1 MEDPKMLKA
10 LLCVAVLS
18 CVPLALLAQET
29 PRVEVFTGYSYL
41 RASDSHFQRVNQNGW
56 DLSVAANF
64 SRSFSLVA
72 DISNHYGTK
81 GGAFN
86 STTGAFT
93 PIGTGG
99 KGFSFLFGPQV
110 SYRGVPRL
118 TPFARVLFGGM
129 RASKLEMNSTSSGG
143 TDGGFGIVAG
153 PLCTALYCVVPATS
167 FAMALGGG
175 LDVKATDRIWIRPF
189 QMDYVRA
196 EITTGYGT
204 IATQNDLR
212 VSAGI
217 VFRFG
222 RR

>member
-1 MEDPKMLKA
+1 MIRT
-10 LLCVAVLS
+10 LLCIVVLS
-18 CVPLALLAQET
+18 CSPLISLAQDV
-29 PRVEVFTGYSYL
+29 PQVEVFAGYSYL

-99 KGFSFLFGPQV
+99 KGFSFLFGPQG
-110 SYRGVPRL
+110 SYRGVRNMTL
-118 TPFARVLFGGM
+118 FGRMLFGGM
-129 RASKLEMNSTSSGG
+129 RASKLVDNS
-143 TDGGFGIVAG
+143 VADPNHIGAFIPG
-153 PLCTALYCVVPATS
+153 PLCSSGLCVVPATS

-175 LDVKATDRIWIRPF
+175 LDVKATDRIWIRAF
-189 QMDYVRA
+189 QADYVRA

-204 IATQNDLR
+204 VATQNDLR
-212 VSAGI
+212 ISAGI

-222 RR
+222 KR

>member
-1 MEDPKMLKA
+1 MEEHNMLKA
-10 LLCVAVLS
+10 LLCIAVLS
-18 CVPLALLAQET
+18 CVPLTLLAQET

-41 RASDSHFQRVNQNGW
+41 RASNSLSQRVNQNGW
-56 DLSVAANF
+56 DLSVAGNF

-72 DISNHYGTK
+72 DISNHYGTTP
-81 GGAFN
+81 GV
-86 STTGAFT
+86 FT

-118 TPFARVLFGGM
+118 TPFARMLFGGM
-129 RASKLEMNSTSSGG
+129 RASKLVSNSVSSGG
-143 TDGGFGIVAG
+143 TGGGFGTVPG
-153 PLCTALYCVVPATS
+153 PLCNDYLCVVPATS
-167 FAMALGGG
+167 FAMAFGGG
-175 LDVKATDRIWIRPF
+175 LDVKATGRIWIRPF

-204 IATQNDLR
+204 MAPQNDLR

>member
-1 MEDPKMLKA
+1 MEEAKMLKA
-10 LLCVAVLS
+10 LLWTAALS
-18 CVPLALLAQET
+18 CVPLTLLAQET

-41 RASDSHFQRVNQNGW
+41 RASDSHSQRVNQNGW

-86 STTGAFT
+86 TATGVFN

-99 KGFSFLFGPQV
+99 KGLSFLFGPQV

-118 TPFARVLFGGM
+118 TPFARMLFGGM
-129 RASKLEMNSTSSGG
+129 RASKLVDNSVF
-143 TDGGFGIVAG
+143 DPNHFGALMPG
-153 PLCTALYCVVPATS
+153 PLCDSYLCVVPATS

-175 LDVKATDRIWIRPF
+175 LDVKATDRIWIRTF

-222 RR
+222 SR

>member
-1 MEDPKMLKA
+1 MIKA
-10 LLCVAVLS
+10 LFCIMVVS
-18 CVPLALLAQET
+18 CAPLTLLAQET

-41 RASDSHFQRVNQNGW
+41 RASDSQSQRVNQNGW
-56 DLSVAANF
+56 DFSIAANF
-64 SRSFSLVA
+64 SKSFSLVA
-72 DISNHYGTK
+72 DFSNHYGTTTA
-81 GGAFN
+81 GAFDP
-86 STTGAFT
+86 TTGAFN

-110 SYRGVPRL
+110 SYREIPRVK
-118 TPFARVLFGGM
+118 PFGHMLFGGM
-129 RASKLEMNSTSSGG
+129 RASKLVGNYL
-143 TDGGFGIVAG
+143 AG
-153 PLCTALYCVVPATS
+153 PPCNSGLCVVPATS

-189 QMDYVRA
+189 QADYVRA
-196 EITTGYGT
+196 EITTGYGS

-222 RR
+222 KR

>member
-1 MEDPKMLKA
+1 MIKA
-10 LLCVAVLS
+10 LFCIMVLS
-18 CVPLALLAQET
+18 CAPLTLQAQET

-41 RASDSHFQRVNQNGW
+41 RASDSLSQRVNQNGW

-110 SYRGVPRL
+110 SYREIPKV
-118 TPFARVLFGGM
+118 TPFARMLFGGM
-129 RASKLEMNSTSSGG
+129 RASRLVLNSTSSAG

-167 FAMALGGG
+167 FAMAFGGG
-175 LDVKATDRIWIRPF
+175 LDVRATDRIWIRPF
-189 QMDYVRA
+189 QADYVRA
-196 EITTGYGT
+196 EITTGYGS

-212 VSAGI
+212 ISAGI

-222 RR
+222 KR

>member
-1 MEDPKMLKA
+1 MVKTLFSITI
-10 LLCVAVLS
+10 LLCF
-18 CVPLALLAQET
+18 PLTLLAQET

-41 RASDSHFQRVNQNGW
+41 RASDSHSQRVNQNGW

-64 SRSFSLVA
+64 SKSISLVA
-72 DISNHYGTK
+72 DFSNHYGTTTP
-81 GGAFN
+81 GGYN
-86 STTGAFT
+86 HETGVLN

-110 SYRGVPRL
+110 SYREISNVK
-118 TPFARVLFGGM
+118 PFGHMLFGGM
-129 RASKLEMNSTSSGG
+129 RASKLVSNSASSGG
-143 TDGGFGIVAG
+143 TGGGFGIVPG
-153 PLCTALYCVVPATS
+153 PLCDFYLCVEPATS
-167 FAMALGGG
+167 FAMAFGGG

-189 QMDYVRA
+189 QADYVRA

-212 VSAGI
+212 ISTGI

-222 RR
+222 KSK

>member
-1 MEDPKMLKA
+1 MFKA
-10 LLCVAVLS
+10 LFSVALMFS
-18 CVPLALLAQET
+18 GPLALLAQDV

-41 RASDSHFQRVNQNGW
+41 RASDSHSQRVNQNGW

-72 DISNHYGTK
+72 DFSNHYGTR

-86 STTGAFT
+86 PATGAFN

-99 KGFSFLFGPQV
+99 KGLSFLFGPQA
-110 SYRGVPRL
+110 SYRGLPKL
-118 TPFARVLFGGM
+118 TPFARMLFGGM
-129 RASKLEMNSTSSGG
+129 RASKLLFNSTSSGG

-153 PLCTALYCVVPATS
+153 PLCTSLYCVEPATS
-167 FAMALGGG
+167 FAMAFGGG
-175 LDVKATDRIWIRPF
+175 LDVKATDRVWIRAF

-204 IATQNDLR
+204 IATQNDMR
-212 VSAGI
+212 ISTGI

>member
-1 MEDPKMLKA
+1 MLKA
-10 LLCVAVLS
+10 LLCIAVLS
-18 CVPLALLAQET
+18 CVPLTLPAQET

-41 RASDSHFQRVNQNGW
+41 RASDSLSQRVNQNGW

-72 DISNHYGTK
+72 DISNHYGTI
-81 GGAFN
+81 N
-86 STTGAFT
+86 YYHTTSGVFT

-118 TPFARVLFGGM
+118 TPFARMLFGGM
-129 RASKLEMNSTSSGG
+129 RASKLVSNSTSGGG
-143 TDGGFGIVAG
+143 TDGGFGTVPG
-153 PLCTALYCVVPATS
+153 PLCNDYLCVEPATS
-167 FAMALGGG
+167 FAMAFGGG
-175 LDVKATDRIWIRPF
+175 LDVKATDHIWIRPF

-212 VSAGI
+212 ISAGI

>member
-1 MEDPKMLKA
+1 MEEAKMLKA
-10 LLCVAVLS
+10 LLCIAVLS
-18 CVPLALLAQET
+18 CVPLTLLAQET

-41 RASDSHFQRVNQNGW
+41 RASDSLSQRVNQNGW

-72 DISNHYGTK
+72 DISNHYGTTP
-81 GGAFN
+81 GV
-86 STTGAFT
+86 FT

-99 KGFSFLFGPQV
+99 KGFSFLFGPQC

-118 TPFARVLFGGM
+118 TPFARMLFGGI
-129 RASKLEMNSTSSGG
+129 RASKLVYNL
-143 TDGGFGIVAG
+143 VADPNHIGALVPG
-153 PLCTALYCVVPATS
+153 PLCNSDLCVEPTTS

-175 LDVKATDRIWIRPF
+175 LDVKVTDRIWIRAF
-189 QMDYVRA
+189 QADFVRA
-196 EITTGYGT
+196 EIATGNGT
-204 IATQNDLR
+204 VAPQNDLR

-217 VFRFG
+217 VFRLG

>member
-1 MEDPKMLKA
+1 MVKA
-10 LLCVAVLS
+10 LFWAAVLLCIPWS
-18 CVPLALLAQET
+18 LLAQDV
-29 PRVEVFTGYSYL
+29 PQVEVFTGYSYL
-41 RASDSHFQRVNQNGW
+41 RASDSHSQPVNQNGW

-86 STTGAFT
+86 PTTFAFN

-99 KGFSFLFGPQV
+99 KGLSFLFGPRA
-110 SYRGVPRL
+110 SYRGVSNM
-118 TPFARVLFGGM
+118 TPFAQMLFGGM
-129 RASKLEMNSTSSGG
+129 RASELAFGPSEGG
-143 TDGGFGIVAG
+143 TGGGFGIVSDPPCPAFF
-153 PLCTALYCVVPATS
+153 CIVPATS

-175 LDVKATDRIWIRPF
+175 LDVKATDRIWIRVF
-189 QMDYVRA
+189 QADYVRA

-212 VSAGI
+212 ISAGI
-217 VFRFG
+217 VFRLG
-222 RR
+222 KR